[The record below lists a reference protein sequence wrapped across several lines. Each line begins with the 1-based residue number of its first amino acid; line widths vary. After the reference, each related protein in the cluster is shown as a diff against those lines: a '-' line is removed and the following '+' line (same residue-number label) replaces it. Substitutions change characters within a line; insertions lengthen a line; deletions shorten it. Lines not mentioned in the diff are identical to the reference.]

1 MIFAAGPDG
10 ARRDEHGFTLIEML
24 CVLAIIAFVG
34 AVALPLLPHGTS
46 RARLES
52 YAIAA
57 AALLKADHDAAFIRG
72 SQIATEVDTTS
83 RLIRSGATD
92 RVVYIP
98 QDVEFDALLAAHCSK
113 YAAQSVIRFFSSG
126 MSCGGA
132 ITLTRSGFG
141 YQVRVNWLTGGIEV
155 VPLKPT

>member
-1 MIFAAGPDG
+1 MFAARPDG
-10 ARRDEHGFTLIEML
+10 ARRNEQGFTLIEML
-24 CVLAIIAFVG
+24 CVVAIIAFIA

-57 AALLKADHDAAFIRG
+57 ATVLKADHDAALTRG
-72 SQIATEVDTTS
+72 TQIATEIDTTS
-83 RLIRSGATD
+83 RLIRSGASD

-98 QDVEFDALLAAHCSK
+98 NDVEFDALLAAHCSN
-113 YAAQSVIRFFSSG
+113 YAAQFVIRFFSSG

-132 ITLTRSGFG
+132 IRLTRSGFG
-141 YQVRVNWLTGGIEV
+141 YQVRVNWLTGGVEI
-155 VPLKPT
+155 VPLKAT